1 VEWGEKFKNNRTPLG
16 ARNDGLSY
24 YYDDHDENHGYRSF
38 VIGATPIFI
47 KDLPRVKTKAIEKIE
62 TNNKNKNQKEQKKE
76 KPRSKWD
83 MVVPPEN
90 IRSNRLTRR
99 DAMDPF

>member
-1 VEWGEKFKNNRTPLG
+1 MGPVGNDWKSISVHHTGAGGWNGGRSLKIIVLHQG

-47 KDLPRVKTKAIEKIE
+47 KDLPRVKTKAIEK
-62 TNNKNKNQKEQKKE
+62 
-76 KPRSKWD
+76 
-83 MVVPPEN
+83 
-90 IRSNRLTRR
+90 
-99 DAMDPF
+99 

>member
-1 VEWGEKFKNNRTPLG
+1 MEWGEKFKNNRTPSG

-62 TNNKNKNQKEQKKE
+62 TNNKNKNRD
-76 KPRSKWD
+76 PSGTWW
-83 MVVPPEN
+83 
-90 IRSNRLTRR
+90 SLRR
-99 DAMDPF
+99 ISGQTV